1 MLQTLSSDSGDT
13 SDPAGVPDI
22 AGAADIADA
31 PDASDIPDIPD
42 IVDPRARR
50 PVHIIAVAALV
61 LALVAVGVSAV
72 AILRPAA
79 ASCQVAAWGAIPK
92 ASEMPSGWTIGGTDI
107 YPDNQTTTIVGPA
120 SASGS
125 GGSTIYASVTCF
137 GDRAPDALDRSEQAS
152 RDAGRAVTPLNG
164 IGEAGYAV
172 AGDTAGASALQFRRG
187 SLVAYIAS
195 SGAAT
200 QAELLQAGSAVDAAI
215 RRALGDAG
223 ATVAPVPSSVATPAE
238 SPSGSPAASD
248 SASPEPSQAAA
259 SPAAPELEALMPR
272 QVSGTTL
279 VVQSATGDQVLGTDA
294 ASKALVSALDSFGK
308 KPADL
313 QIAQAYD
320 AAGTLDLTV
329 LGFRVPG
336 VPVAKLQPAVLQTWL
351 FSGATGVTTKDTTVS
366 GVKVTELSYGGST
379 SVSYV
384 AIRKDAVIIVQ
395 SGSAAVAAAALAA
408 LP

>member
-1 MLQTLSSDSGDT
+1 MWSMAQTLSSDATDAT
-13 SDPAGVPDI
+13 DATD
-22 AGAADIADA
+22 AAD
-31 PDASDIPDIPD
+31 
-42 IVDPRARR
+42 PRPRR
-50 PVHIIAVAALV
+50 PVSIAAAAALV
-61 LALVAVGVSAV
+61 LALVAVGLSAV

-79 ASCQVAAWGAIPK
+79 ASCQVAAWNAVPK
-92 ASEMPSGWTIGGTDI
+92 ASEMPSGWTIGATDI
-107 YPDNQTTTIVGPA
+107 YPDNQTTTIAGPA
-120 SASGS
+120 SDSGS

-137 GDRAPDALDRSEQAS
+137 GDRAPDAIDRSEQAS
-152 RDAGRAVTPLNG
+152 KDAGRSVTPLDG
-164 IGEAGYAV
+164 IGEAGYAI

-187 SLVAYIAS
+187 SLVAYLAS
-195 SGAAT
+195 SGVVT
-200 QAELLQAGSAVDAAI
+200 QAELLQAGSAVDAAL

-223 ATVAPVPSSVATPAE
+223 ATAVPVPSSAATPAG
-238 SPSGSPAASD
+238 SPSGAPAASGD
-248 SASPEPSQAAA
+248 ASPEPSQAVA
-259 SPAAPELEALMPR
+259 SPVAPELEALMPR

-320 AAGTLDLTV
+320 EASVLDLTV

-336 VPVAKLQPAVLQTWL
+336 VPAAKLQPAVLQTWL
-351 FSGATGVTTKDTTVS
+351 FSGATGVTTKETTVS

-384 AIRKDAVIIVQ
+384 AVRKDAVIIVQ
-395 SGSAAVAAAALAA
+395 SGDAAIAAAALAA

>member
-1 MLQTLSSDSGDT
+1 MWSMAQDLSADT
-13 SDPAGVPDI
+13 SDT
-22 AGAADIADA
+22 ADVADA
-31 PDASDIPDIPD
+31 PDAA
-42 IVDPRARR
+42 DPRPRR
-50 PVHIIAVAALV
+50 PVSIAVAAALV
-61 LALVAVGVSAV
+61 LALVAVGLSAV

-79 ASCQVAAWGAIPK
+79 ASCQVAAWSAIPK
-92 ASEMPSGWTIGGTDI
+92 VSEMPSGWTIGGTDI
-107 YPDNQTTTIVGPA
+107 YPDNQTTTIEVPA

-125 GGSTIYASVTCF
+125 GGSTVYASVTCF
-137 GDRAPDALDRSEQAS
+137 GDRAPDAVSRSEQAS
-152 RDAGRAVTPLNG
+152 RDAGRAVTPLDG
-164 IGEAGYAV
+164 IGEAGYAI

-187 SLVAYIAS
+187 SLVAYLAS
-195 SGAAT
+195 SGAVT
-200 QAELLQAGSAVDAAI
+200 QAELLQAGSAVDAALS
-215 RRALGDAG
+215 RALGDAG
-223 ATVAPVPSSVATPAE
+223 ATAAPVPSSAATPAE
-238 SPSGSPAASD
+238 SPSGSPAASA
-248 SASPEPSQAAA
+248 SASPEPSQGAT
-259 SPAAPELEALMPR
+259 SPVAPELEALMPR

-320 AAGTLDLTV
+320 EAGALDLTV

-336 VPVAKLQPAVLQTWL
+336 VPAVKLQPAVLQTWL
-351 FSGATGVTTKDTTVS
+351 FSGATGVTTKETTVS

-384 AIRKDAVIIVQ
+384 AVRKDAVIIVQ
-395 SGSAAVAAAALAA
+395 SGDAALAAAALAA